1 MRRTAGLL
9 VLLLLAATPVSAD
22 ARRPKLEEVP
32 PICTCDPPPQA
43 RKLPGDEALVL
54 GRRLALAIQNEAVA
68 RRTNELIAVA
78 ETKTGRPPEPPT
90 YPNGPIRAVPALRRA
105 LEPSWDFRMSTRV
118 AEHVGLVYAW
128 RYPLE
133 QLRQMVAFFESQAG
147 EAFLKDRG
155 PAAVPDDVAEALRS
169 PELEEDLLDIVC
181 HRPPSKKTLGPHHDW
196 WRLHPGVEGFAPTPA
211 PAWCASTATLTTK

>member
-9 VLLLLAATPVSAD
+9 ILLMAAAPASVD
-22 ARRPKLEEVP
+22 AGRPKLTEAP
-32 PICTCDPPPQA
+32 PICTCDPPPQP
-43 RKLPGDEALVL
+43 RKLPSDEALAL

-78 ETKTGRPPEPPT
+78 EAKTGRPPDPPS

-105 LEPSWDFRMSTRV
+105 LEPSWDFRMGTRV

-128 RYPLE
+128 RYPLD
-133 QLRQMVAFFESQAG
+133 QLRQMVAFFESPAG

-155 PAAVPDDVAEALRS
+155 PAAMPDDVAEALRS

-181 HRPPSKKTLGPHHDW
+181 NRPPSEKTLGPHHDW
-196 WRLHPGVEGFAPTPA
+196 RRLHPAVEGFEPTPA
-211 PAWCASTATLTTK
+211 PAWCASTVTLTTK